1 MLGEPVKRR
10 FASLSDGAGEGR
22 GIMPNPAAFLAPEKT
37 TAALELLERFP
48 DERHCGR
55 LIFDLRGGRTKPC
68 PRCGSRTR
76 WEQTSAVRI
85 FQSKCCSFALDALA
99 GTFLTQA
106 PLGARLW
113 LYLIVTFLNRSTP
126 LSSAF
131 VAAHLGTDT
140 RRSWQAL
147 AHLRQHVAATNEKLF
162 DPAEFRQCYVDE
174 FLYRPVCVPGGG
186 ARTGIWLLGLSG
198 ARSIHVEPLRD
209 RMAGAYP
216 TILERL
222 GVSAA
227 EFYSCNLPLVARMKR
242 QGVASIAA
250 CELSMAS
257 RGQRLISSQARLKAF
272 WPNFRRSMRRGSL
285 VPARQHMR
293 RFVQDYV
300 FRFNHTGAHDAMLR
314 HLLQSL
320 DPL

>member
-1 MLGEPVKRR
+1 MKRR
-10 FASLSDGAGEGR
+10 FTSLSDRADEWH
-22 GIMPNPAAFLAPEKT
+22 GIMPDPAAFLAPEKA
-37 TAALELLERFP
+37 TAALDLLERFP
-48 DERHCGR
+48 DERHCSR

-76 WEQTSAVRI
+76 WQQTEAARI

-147 AHLRQHVAATNEKLF
+147 AQLRQQVAATNKKLF
-162 DPAEFRQCYVDE
+162 DPAEFRRCYVDE

-216 TILERL
+216 RILERL
-222 GVSAA
+222 GIGAA

-242 QGVASIAA
+242 QGVASVSA

-257 RGQRLISSQARLKAF
+257 RGQQLVSSHARMRAF
-272 WPNFRRSMRRGSL
+272 WPLFRRSMRRGSV
-285 VPARQHMR
+285 VPARHHIG
-293 RFVQDYV
+293 RFVHDYV
-300 FRFNHTGAHDAMLR
+300 FRYNHTGSPATMLG
-314 HLLQSL
+314 HLIQSL
-320 DPL
+320 GPV